1 MRLFLVDSEP
11 APQLIPVPKS
21 RRALTLYAT
30 AASLPQPADRRRR
43 SPSSAPAHC
52 SRHSQPR
59 RPTLRTDGSSDD
71 FGLHRHHVSIQQG
84 APLRQRLPCGQHSAW
99 MMGFALARQSNRD
112 RSRSRCRAA
121 TVSHLHPGPQ
131 CPPRR
136 RRQHPR
142 GHLCC
147 RPDSRPVDRD
157 DSPDPG
163 SWEEGHSS
171 HTHISPGR
179 PRMQRCSHPL

>member
-1 MRLFLVDSEP
+1 M
-11 APQLIPVPKS
+11 PQQ
-21 RRALTLYAT
+21 
-30 AASLPQPADRRRR
+30 ASLPQPADRRRR

-84 APLRQRLPCGQHSAW
+84 APLRQWLPCGQHSAW

-131 CPPRR
+131 CPPPSPPPASERPSLLSARLQARR
-136 RRQHPR
+136 SGRQ
-142 GHLCC
+142 
-147 RPDSRPVDRD
+147 
-157 DSPDPG
+157 PG
-163 SWEEGHSS
+163 SWFLGRRALFT
-171 HTHISPGR
+171 HTYISGP
-179 PRMQRCSHPL
+179 PAHATLLPSPLISQS